1 MVDAVKTPAADT
13 STDESQVDGNEAAGE
28 EEQIDWQAR
37 ATQAEKALN
46 KEKAIRK
53 QAQEAAKNA
62 KKGISEDGQD
72 YKKLYEQADAKAA
85 KVIERAKR
93 ADITAAAT
101 AQLTKIGVTQDGMG
115 AALKLMDINGVE
127 WDEEDGVDATS
138 VKAAVTT
145 LRNEY
150 PFLFEKKVASTSV
163 KVAKDGST
171 GGNDKE
177 ISRSEFD
184 KLSARDQGQRISSGF
199 KVVE

>member
-1 MVDAVKTPAADT
+1 MVDVVKNTATETPADDVVEGGEGG
-13 STDESQVDGNEAAGE
+13 DEEVV
-28 EEQIDWQAR
+28 DWQAR

-72 YKKLYEQADAKAA
+72 YKKLFEQADAKAA
-85 KVIERAKR
+85 KVVERAKR
-93 ADITAAAT
+93 ADIAAAAT

-115 AALKLMDINGVE
+115 AALKLIDTNTVE

-138 VKAAVTT
+138 VKAAVQS

-163 KVAKDGST
+163 KIAKDGSS

-177 ISRSEFD
+177 ITRAEFD
-184 KLSARDQGQRISSGF
+184 KLGPNDRAAIFSKGM
-199 KVVE
+199 KVVD